1 MSSHPDMLHRRS
13 IRLKGYDYA
22 QSGAYFVTLCAHQR
36 ACLFGEIVVGARR
49 AVPDLG
55 TPEMI
60 LNGFGN
66 IVVLEWLKTATI
78 HSRIE
83 LGEFVVM
90 PNHFHGILILHND
103 TGTARRA
110 PTMERFG
117 KPIAGTVPTI
127 IRSFKS
133 AVTKCANEIRN
144 TPGVSIWQRN
154 YYEHIIRNDADH
166 SNIAEYIVNNPL
178 RWAED
183 SLHPDAVG
191 ARRAVPGSTGRAVPD
206 LSRHVA
212 AIT

>member
-1 MSSHPDMLHRRS
+1 MLHRRS

-36 ACLFGEIVVGARR
+36 ACLFGEIVVGAR
-49 AVPDLG
+49 
-55 TPEMI
+55 
-60 LNGFGN
+60 
-66 IVVLEWLKTATI
+66 
-78 HSRIE
+78 
-83 LGEFVVM
+83 
-90 PNHFHGILILHND
+90 
-103 TGTARRA
+103 
-110 PTMERFG
+110 FG

-133 AVTKCANEIRN
+133 AVTKCVNEIRN

-183 SLHPDAVG
+183 SLHPDAVAG
-191 ARRAVPGSTGRAVPD
+191 HGVPCPAQPGVLCPIYQD
-206 LSRHVA
+206 MLQP
-212 AIT
+212 

>member
-1 MSSHPDMLHRRS
+1 MSSQPDMLHRRS
-13 IRLKGYDYA
+13 IHLKGYDYA

-191 ARRAVPGSTGRAVPD
+191 AWRAVPG